1 MKKNQVNA
9 IFNSQTNRRRKIA
22 CFGLAIIVLF
32 IITLMLF
39 VNYVK
44 EGKGYLVNYKEK
56 SDVDYKVY
64 LKENEFY
71 ADNFLDSNN
80 RYIASLIDYINA
92 SFRYEISMEEKDVK
106 FDYTYRIEA
115 EVSVKE
121 STGSKPLFTKKYDIV
136 SEQKKSS
143 EGRSNVVINENIK
156 IDYNEYND
164 LIKKFVNIYGL
175 SDTDSTL
182 VMNMYVDVNGS
193 CEEFNEDSN
202 NSTVISLVV
211 PLTTKTV
218 GVDIKNDILETSDN
232 VMICKNQS
240 SLIVFKLILGLITL
254 AGCIYLTIMMIKYIK
269 ESRTAKT
276 VYDVELKKILNYY
289 HSYIQKVKNQVNIDF
304 DNTLEIDG
312 IGIYKNCQLFVLNS
326 FTDMLEIRDSLNT
339 PILMSTNNEN
349 TETYFIILDALNK
362 AVYVYELK
370 VNNK

>member
-9 IFNSQTNRRRKIA
+9 IFNSQTNRRRKII
-22 CFGLAIIVLF
+22 CFCFAIIVLF
-32 IITLMLF
+32 IITLLSF
-39 VNYVK
+39 TCYIK
-44 EGKGYLVNYKEK
+44 ESRGYLVNYKEK
-56 SDVDYKVY
+56 SNVDYKVY
-64 LKENEFY
+64 LKENEFFN
-71 ADNFLDSNN
+71 DNFLDSNN

-92 SFRYEISMEEKDVK
+92 SFNYEISLEEKDVN

-121 STGSKPLFTKKYDIV
+121 STGSKPLFDKKYEIV
-136 SEQKKSS
+136 SETSKSS
-143 EGRSNVVINENIK
+143 NGKSNVVINENIK

-202 NSTVISLVV
+202 NSTVISLVI

-218 GVDIKNDILETSDN
+218 GIDIKNDILESSDN
-232 VMICKNQS
+232 VMICKDQTSIIN
-240 SLIVFKLILGLITL
+240 FKLIFGILSLV
-254 AGCIYLTIMMIKYIK
+254 GCIYLTIMTVKYIRT
-269 ESRTAKT
+269 SRTAKT
-276 VYDVELKKILNYY
+276 VYDVELKRILNYY
-289 HSYIQKVKNQVNIDF
+289 HSYIQKVKNQVSVDL

-312 IGIYKNCQLFVLNS
+312 IGIYKNCQLFTLNS

-339 PILMSTNNEN
+339 PILMSTNSEN

-362 AVYVYELK
+362 AIYVYELK
-370 VNNK
+370 VMDD